1 MEVNILKRE
10 STMNTNSIC
19 AGSRVVLEDNA
30 NIKMPRSFLSIFGF
44 ELGNIYYVQEV
55 EIVPKETILPIAYIE
70 RGFIPSV
77 YAKYLSRGIRTTNHD
92 NMGSDCF
99 VTINGK
105 KLSAVWFRPATAKET
120 NQHAR
125 SLL

>member
-1 MEVNILKRE
+1 
-10 STMNTNSIC
+10 MNTNSII
-19 AGSRVVLEDNA
+19 AGSSVVLDEHQNRETVP
-30 NIKMPRSFLSIFGF
+30 NLVSIFGF
-44 ELGNIYYVQEV
+44 KRDHIYMVQEV
-55 EIVPKETILPIAYIE
+55 EIVPKETILPIAFIE
-70 RGFIPSV
+70 QGFIPSI

-92 NMGSDCF
+92 NMGSDRF

-105 KLSAVWFRPATAKET
+105 KLSAVWFRPATAGET